1 MINVQAGKR
10 KVAQTAQDSDKAP
23 VHSVASSRT
32 PHDAVHFAVARL
44 IQDDADVDA
53 NKANAIKSGGG
64 DSRKAQAAGRVLGS
78 QDLAAKRSKKEP
90 SARGCSGYMLFCNA
104 NRQGFGSSSQ
114 DNTMI
119 GSPPWHLP
127 TQQANLPGTVL
138 KYLGSDHLQ
147 KITQARKRLGTC
159 KFAS

>member
-10 KVAQTAQDSDKAP
+10 KVAQTAQDLDKAP
-23 VHSVASSRT
+23 VRSVASSST
-32 PHDAVHFAVARL
+32 SHDAVHFAVARL

-53 NKANAIKSGGG
+53 NKANHPVAIKSGGG
-64 DSRKAQAAGRVLGS
+64 DSRKAQAADRDLGS

-114 DNTMI
+114 LESKDNR
-119 GSPPWHLP
+119 LP
-127 TQQANLPGTVL
+127 TSQDNRRT
-138 KYLGSDHLQ
+138 YLAL
-147 KITQARKRLGTC
+147 
-159 KFAS
+159 F